1 MISLA
6 RKSFLA
12 NLCTVLL
19 AQQLPPVDKE
29 ENVKRL
35 PDGTLQSE
43 AILKDE
49 QKKLLTDA
57 AKLIQFSQEVEAE
70 LKKNDH
76 NILSIGMLKKLDEI
90 EKLARRMRGRHNR

>member
-12 NLCTVLL
+12 NLCTALL
-19 AQQLPPVDKE
+19 AQQLPQIDKE
-29 ENVKRL
+29 EKLKRL

-49 QKKLLTDA
+49 QKKLLVDA
-57 AKLIQFSQEVEAE
+57 AKLIQYSQEVEAE

-76 NILSIGMLKKLDEI
+76 NILSIGMLKKLEEI
-90 EKLARRMRGRHNR
+90 EKVARRMRGRHNR

>member
-6 RKSFLA
+6 RKTFLA
-12 NLCTVLL
+12 NLCTALL
-19 AQQLPPVDKE
+19 AQDLPPVEKE
-29 ENVKRL
+29 QNVKRL

-43 AILKDE
+43 AILKDA
-49 QKKLLTDA
+49 QKKLLVDA
-57 AKLIQFSQEVEAE
+57 AKLIQYSQEVEAE

-76 NILSIGMLKKLDEI
+76 NILSIGMLKKLEEI